1 MSVQLI
7 LYPQNYEGQ
16 YSVISQ
22 PVFNQYVSN
31 FSFNSQASITQNISN
46 PSLMPIDA
54 LEASLPFSMW
64 TLFHSNGGNFGTTNT
79 PTISS
84 GKLTIDSPSGS
95 TGASGCFQKI
105 DNLQVGASYDL
116 EITRLTSGGITSIGT
131 PGSYTV
137 GGQTFD
143 TIKNGTILSGS
154 IGTHTLSF
162 TATNSTMVFV
172 LTYFNSDNTNLE
184 INAISIRENVST
196 APTVDIFKD
205 GQVIC
210 DLYEESYIPLS
221 LSVDDFKN
229 IHEKK
234 QSFSKPFKL
243 PATKR
248 NNKIFTS
255 LFDVTKSVKDDVFSF
270 HPYKRTKAILKEN
283 GYTIFDGH
291 LKLID
296 IVNKDG
302 EISYNVNLFG
312 DTITLADTLKD
323 RKFDE
328 IDLTELEH
336 EYVKTNIVATETATG
351 VTYLKASTSG
361 YRTSETIKYPVV
373 KWNGNSQITG
383 GNVVLNRLQ
392 DFYRPFI
399 NCKYLLDRI
408 MNESGFTYQSDFLNS
423 TDFTELYMDF
433 NFGKQIPVVENQ
445 TNYLAYN
452 YDAQATTTSYTN
464 IATTHWGSSLNTT
477 PGGNPSFWSN
487 TNHKLTASASGTIID
502 ISYDYNFKG
511 LSSPGVFNFRW
522 CWKDSSGN
530 VKEEIDLLSGTVT
543 GTFNVSGFFQRIL
556 DAGDTLEPQWKS
568 DTAGKYI
575 IEAGFIDTTNFGQGN
590 NANGYIT
597 IQHQVDAIITNSIL
611 QTIRGKHR
619 QWDFVKSIS
628 TMFNLIFMQDKDNQT
643 NIIIEPYQDVYITG
657 SSQYITHKTL
667 DWTSKVDITEHKSK
681 PLTLKKNVKV
691 KYKNDEKD
699 YDLGLYK
706 ETTQIDYGQA
716 EREQIDFTI
725 LQGEEKVETP
735 LFSATYIRPYASQ
748 FSLDLTI
755 PIINEEKEGEF
766 LSYENTP
773 RILYNIGQK
782 SIDVGGI
789 TLPAQNGQTEQTR
802 TNFLQFSHLTEIPTT
817 NNTKDYNFETI
828 GLIGSLGNTPV
839 DNLYNLYW
847 FNYYDE
853 LYNPDTRVINMKLY
867 LTPAD
872 IENFEFYYK
881 IRIKNREYR
890 VNKIDY
896 KPYELSNVEF
906 ILIG

>member
-1 MSVQLI
+1 
-7 LYPQNYEGQ
+7 
-16 YSVISQ
+16 
-22 PVFNQYVSN
+22 
-31 FSFNSQASITQNISN
+31 
-46 PSLMPIDA
+46 
-54 LEASLPFSMW
+54 
-64 TLFHSNGGNFGTTNT
+64 
-79 PTISS
+79 
-84 GKLTIDSPSGS
+84 
-95 TGASGCFQKI
+95 
-105 DNLQVGASYDL
+105 
-116 EITRLTSGGITSIGT
+116 
-131 PGSYTV
+131 
-137 GGQTFD
+137 
-143 TIKNGTILSGS
+143 
-154 IGTHTLSF
+154 
-162 TATNSTMVFV
+162 
-172 LTYFNSDNTNLE
+172 
-184 INAISIRENVST
+184 
-196 APTVDIFKD
+196 
-205 GQVIC
+205 
-210 DLYEESYIPLS
+210 
-221 LSVDDFKN
+221 
-229 IHEKK
+229 
-234 QSFSKPFKL
+234 
-243 PATKR
+243 
-248 NNKIFTS
+248 
-255 LFDVTKSVKDDVFSF
+255 
-270 HPYKRTKAILKEN
+270 
-283 GYTIFDGH
+283 
-291 LKLID
+291 
-296 IVNKDG
+296 
-302 EISYNVNLFG
+302 
-312 DTITLADTLKD
+312 
-323 RKFDE
+323 
-328 IDLTELEH
+328 
-336 EYVKTNIVATETATG
+336 
-351 VTYLKASTSG
+351 
-361 YRTSETIKYPVV
+361 
-373 KWNGNSQITG
+373 
-383 GNVVLNRLQ
+383 
-392 DFYRPFI
+392 
-399 NCKYLLDRI
+399 
-408 MNESGFTYQSDFLNS
+408 
-423 TDFTELYMDF
+423 
-433 NFGKQIPVVENQ
+433 
-445 TNYLAYN
+445 
-452 YDAQATTTSYTN
+452 
-464 IATTHWGSSLNTT
+464 
-477 PGGNPSFWSN
+477 
-487 TNHKLTASASGTIID
+487 
-502 ISYDYNFKG
+502 
-511 LSSPGVFNFRW
+511 
-522 CWKDSSGN
+522 
-530 VKEEIDLLSGTVT
+530 
-543 GTFNVSGFFQRIL
+543 
-556 DAGDTLEPQWKS
+556 
-568 DTAGKYI
+568 
-575 IEAGFIDTTNFGQGN
+575 
-590 NANGYIT
+590 
-597 IQHQVDAIITNSIL
+597 
-611 QTIRGKHR
+611 
-619 QWDFVKSIS
+619 
-628 TMFNLIFMQDKDNQT
+628 MFNLIFMQDKDNQT